1 MNVLLFH
8 GTTEGNY
15 LRQNTEAAVRTLAV
29 SGGLKV
35 QTFAVCLHQKSYDT
49 ISAIRRRKG
58 EFFPSVVTLVLLN
71 KLRELSFLSKRN
83 NVSQ

>member
-15 LRQNTEAAVRTLAV
+15 LRQNTEAEVRTLAV

-35 QTFAVCLHQKSYDT
+35 QTFAVCLHH
-49 ISAIRRRKG
+49 
-58 EFFPSVVTLVLLN
+58 
-71 KLRELSFLSKRN
+71 
-83 NVSQ
+83 